1 MQTMADRGDTE
12 QLHDWL
18 LQAFHA
24 ERAAAPRCL
33 LMPDVTSEL
42 MPDPMPEPRPD
53 PAPAPKAVR
62 QPAVRGSFVLM
73 LVISIAGLL
82 LLT

>member
-1 MQTMADRGDTE
+1 MRTTADQGDTE
-12 QLHDWL
+12 QLQDWL
-18 LQAFHA
+18 LQAFRA
-24 ERAAAPRCL
+24 ERAAAPCCL
-33 LMPDVTSEL
+33 LVSSVMPEL
-42 MPDPMPEPRPD
+42 MPESRPD

-82 LLT
+82 LFA